1 MELRHLRYF
10 VAVAEERSFTRAAER
25 LHVAQPPLSRQIQQL
40 EAELGASL
48 IKRGTRPWSL
58 TDAGQLVYE
67 QALQTLEKFD
77 AIPQVLRRFQDAKR
91 SRIGI
96 GFVASTLYGYLPEVI
111 RSYRAARP
119 DVDMNLLELT
129 TFEQAA
135 ALKEGR
141 IDVGFGRLPM
151 QDPALRH
158 QLLRNEPIVA
168 AVPVGHRLAE
178 SDKPLHL
185 SDLEGETVIV
195 YPKHPRPSYADR
207 VLSLIHAAGVKP
219 LGFMEIKD
227 CGIDIQWKSG
237 ARHAKGATITLKE
250 PRGDLQIIF
259 EPQYEFFMKGLGY
272 GHPTWGHGLNH
283 GELAVEREDFVLAD
297 VDVRNPQ
304 NLHVQALS
312 KVIYRPSSGA
322 EQIGR
327 GVLEQLALGPHEPSG
342 FTQML
347 DFAP

>member
-40 EAELGASL
+40 EAELGATL

-67 QALQTLEKFD
+67 QAVQTLEKFD
-77 AIPQVLRRFQDAKR
+77 AIPQVLRHFQEAKR

-151 QDPALRH
+151 EDPALRH
-158 QLLRNEPIVA
+158 QLLRNEPIVV
-168 AVPVGHRLAE
+168 AVPVGHRL
-178 SDKPLHL
+178 STGDGPLRL
-185 SDLEGETVIV
+185 ADLEGETIIV
-195 YPKHPRPSYADR
+195 YPKQPRPSYADR
-207 VLSLIHAAGVKP
+207 VLALFHAARVKP
-219 LGFMEIKD
+219 QGFMEIKELQGALGLVAA
-227 CGIDIQWKSG
+227 GIGCCPVPAS
-237 ARHAKGATITLKE
+237 
-250 PRGDLQIIF
+250 
-259 EPQYEFFMKGLGY
+259 
-272 GHPTWGHGLNH
+272 
-283 GELAVEREDFVLAD
+283 
-297 VDVRNPQ
+297 
-304 NLHVQALS
+304 VQRLRRD
-312 KVIYRPSSGA
+312 KVVYRPLDEPDATSPVIMSSRWDDKSPELKLILKLIKDIYVREG
-322 EQIGR
+322 ITFGK
-327 GVLEQLALGPHEPSG
+327 
-342 FTQML
+342 
-347 DFAP
+347 

>member
-40 EAELGASL
+40 EAELGATL

-58 TDAGQLVYE
+58 TEAGQLVYE
-67 QALQTLEKFD
+67 QAVQTLEKFD
-77 AIPQVLRRFQDAKR
+77 AIPQVLRHFQEAKR

-119 DVDMNLLELT
+119 EVDMNLLELT

-151 QDPALRH
+151 QDTALRH
-158 QLLRNEPIVA
+158 QLLRNEPIVV

-178 SDKPLHL
+178 GDTPMRLA
-185 SDLEGETVIV
+185 DLEGETVIV

-207 VLSLIHAAGVKP
+207 VLSLVHAAGVRP
-219 LGFMEIKD
+219 QGCMEIK
-227 CGIDIQWKSG
+227 
-237 ARHAKGATITLKE
+237 E
-250 PRGDLQIIF
+250 LQ
-259 EPQYEFFMKGLGY
+259 G
-272 GHPTWGHGLNH
+272 
-283 GELAVEREDFVLAD
+283 
-297 VDVRNPQ
+297 
-304 NLHVQALS
+304 
-312 KVIYRPSSGA
+312 
-322 EQIGR
+322 
-327 GVLEQLALGPHEPSG
+327 ALGLVAAGIGCCPVPASVQRLRRDKVVYRGLDEPDATSPAIMSSRWDDKSPELKLILKLIKDIYVREG
-342 FTQML
+342 IPFGK
-347 DFAP
+347 

>member
-48 IKRGTRPWSL
+48 IQRGTRPWSL

-77 AIPQVLRRFQDAKR
+77 AIPQVLKRFQEAKR

-178 SDKPLHL
+178 SDKPLRL

-219 LGFMEIKD
+219 LGFMEIK
-227 CGIDIQWKSG
+227 
-237 ARHAKGATITLKE
+237 E
-250 PRGDLQIIF
+250 LQ
-259 EPQYEFFMKGLGY
+259 G
-272 GHPTWGHGLNH
+272 
-283 GELAVEREDFVLAD
+283 
-297 VDVRNPQ
+297 
-304 NLHVQALS
+304 
-312 KVIYRPSSGA
+312 
-322 EQIGR
+322 
-327 GVLEQLALGPHEPSG
+327 ALGLVAAGVGVCPVPASVQRLRRDKVVYRALDEPDATSPVIMSSRFDDKSPELKLILKLIKDIYIREG
-342 FTQML
+342 IPFGR
-347 DFAP
+347 